1 MATSLRS
8 PAKWLLDLFGSGSS
22 GVNVTPTSMLGSPA
36 VWYAINSISADVAK
50 LPLQLL
56 KEDADGGKEV
66 QKKAP
71 SHRLLTQEPNE
82 WQTADLFKEQMMSHA
97 LAWGDGRAV
106 VRRVGTRPVEFLPMD
121 PARTETVMVKGTKYH
136 VILPD
141 EDDPIEFRS
150 LTEHGR
156 VDELIAANEKV
167 LVFHDHDILHIPGF
181 GYNGV
186 NGLSVAKVLRNSLSI
201 DLQAQKY
208 AANGMENGFSGEVM
222 LEAPA
227 GVFRDQDDAE
237 LFLKHFRKSMSRG
250 QDGEAIGL
258 LREGIKATQ
267 MNMSLTDSQFLEQR
281 EFSRQDVMLIFGL
294 QHIPGDSSATS
305 YNSLEQKQLAYLA
318 GCLDRW
324 LVRWEMQCDMKL
336 RSAAEKRSNTLRHVF
351 DRTSLLRTDAQTQ
364 QEVLSGLISSTI
376 MNRNEARGVIGL
388 NPVEGGDEFLN
399 PFTTSDWDEEEESD
413 GEEVEETET
422 NDGGGVIEDRL
433 NYLVSLESSRIVEMS
448 GRKDFLDSLDN
459 FYTKWAV
466 TLLNNAIPADTVKAL
481 TEEHKNGLLELA
493 GKTSSDGKLQS
504 SVAEYTETW

>member
-1 MATSLRS
+1 
-8 PAKWLLDLFGSGSS
+8 
-22 GVNVTPTSMLGSPA
+22 
-36 VWYAINSISADVAK
+36 
-50 LPLQLL
+50 
-56 KEDADGGKEV
+56 
-66 QKKAP
+66 
-71 SHRLLTQEPNE
+71 
-82 WQTADLFKEQMMSHA
+82 
-97 LAWGDGRAV
+97 
-106 VRRVGTRPVEFLPMD
+106 
-121 PARTETVMVKGTKYH
+121 
-136 VILPD
+136 
-141 EDDPIEFRS
+141 
-150 LTEHGR
+150 
-156 VDELIAANEKV
+156 
-167 LVFHDHDILHIPGF
+167 
-181 GYNGV
+181 
-186 NGLSVAKVLRNSLSI
+186 
-201 DLQAQKY
+201 
-208 AANGMENGFSGEVM
+208 
-222 LEAPA
+222 
-227 GVFRDQDDAE
+227 
-237 LFLKHFRKSMSRG
+237 
-250 QDGEAIGL
+250 
-258 LREGIKATQ
+258 

-376 MNRNEARGVIGL
+376 MNRNEARRVIGL

-399 PFTTSDWDEEEESD
+399 PFTATDWDEEEVD

-422 NDGGGVIEDRL
+422 NDDGGGVIEDRL
-433 NYLVSLESSRIVEMS
+433 NYLVSLESSRIIEMS

-466 TLLNNAIPADTVKAL
+466 TLLNNAIPVDSVKAL

-493 GKTSSDGKLQS
+493 GKTLSDGKLQS